1 MDTFLRQIRF
11 ALAVASIL
19 IPPLTFAHA
28 SQGTRPPTT
37 TRLGQLRGEHL
48 RVLDQ
53 LNEKDAS
60 GKLMELDDPR
70 VPALVRKGWD
80 LAGAWAAE
88 WLETH
93 PKPSTRDLKRIFD
106 GFTTE
111 PQAVKSKYGDFLEYG
126 DYHFRGSAVRVG
138 FSVYVAEASY
148 GIDFQTATFM
158 VLARNRDGRFQALW
172 NIKDLAEK
180 HYPQRDEIGRW
191 MHLVRRAY
199 YNGPLVVEKV
209 LRACSAANGNP
220 RFVVD
225 ACQAADGGTQ
235 LAQLSIWEWDAAAA
249 NPLLVEVYYYA
260 ADFWG
265 LRFDGKTLRISTKE
279 ELEVLDSCG
288 MCTLPKGTWT
298 VRITPRGVRN
308 LGHRFFRPEIQ
319 WADKLLSR
327 LTKQEDATNLANSKV
342 LDALKALMH
351 ERPEAEG
358 GSARPSGRMEFWFG
372 LFEGVRIFS
381 RGPRG
386 SSLLTTDEAHLRFS
400 YVMRNGRPYFTR
412 VKVDEVP

>member
-1 MDTFLRQIRF
+1 MKGINVFLSSIHLPLVAAGIMMLPL
-11 ALAVASIL
+11 ALAQA
-19 IPPLTFAHA
+19 A
-28 SQGTRPPTT
+28 QTT
-37 TRLGQLRGEHL
+37 PARLEQLRAEH
-48 RVLDQ
+48 RHVLDQ

-70 VPALVRKGWD
+70 IPALVKKGWE

-88 WLETH
+88 WLQAR
-93 PKPSTRDLKRIFD
+93 PKPTTRDLKQIFD
-106 GFTTE
+106 GFTPE
-111 PQAVKSKYGDFLEYG
+111 PQGVKSKYDDFLEYS

-138 FSVYVAEASY
+138 PSVYVAEASY
-148 GIDFQTATFM
+148 GIDFRTATFM
-158 VLARNRDGRFQALW
+158 VLARNRDGHFQALW

-209 LRACSAANGNP
+209 LRASPAANGNP
-220 RFVVD
+220 RFVVE
-225 ACQAADGGTQ
+225 AYQAADGGTT
-235 LAQLSIWEWDAAAA
+235 LAQLSIWEWDGAAA

-265 LRFDGKTLRISTKE
+265 LRFNGRTLRISTKE
-279 ELEVLDSCG
+279 ELEVLESCG
-288 MCTLPKGTWT
+288 MCTLPQGTWT

-308 LGHRFFRPEIQ
+308 LGHRFFQPEIQ
-319 WADKLLSR
+319 WVDKLLSK
-327 LTKQEDATNLANSKV
+327 LTKQEDATNLANAKV
-342 LDALKALMH
+342 LDALKALMR

-358 GSARPSGRMEFWFG
+358 GSARPPGRMEFWFG

-381 RGPRG
+381 REPRG
-386 SSLLTTDEAHLRFS
+386 SFLLATDEAQLHFRYMLRK
-400 YVMRNGRPYFTR
+400 GRPYFTR